1 MTLVELW
8 NAYWPVILVGLLIG
22 VLVGYFIFRPRQRIT
37 LSDDRPVRPHMAPP
51 AADPPQHDLHRG
63 ITDEAARATS
73 DVAGQILGANVS
85 GQLPTAEGDPDDLQ
99 KLKGVGPKLAA
110 MLNAMGLTRFEQI
123 ASLSPGQV
131 ESIDAELGAFRGRL
145 ARDRIIEQA
154 HYLARGDTDGY
165 RATFGAL

>member
-1 MTLVELW
+1 M
-8 NAYWPVILVGLLIG
+8 ILVGLLVGI
-22 VLVGYFIFRPRQRIT
+22 LVGYFIFRPRQRVT
-37 LSDDRPVRPHMAPP
+37 LSDDRPVRPHMAVSAP
-51 AADPPQHDLHRG
+51 DPHPHSTHRG
-63 ITDEAARATS
+63 IADEAARATS

-110 MLNAMGLTRFEQI
+110 MLNAMGLTRYEQI

-131 ESIDAELGAFRGRL
+131 EAIDADLGAFRGRL
-145 ARDRIIEQA
+145 TRDRIVEQA
-154 HYLARGDTDGY
+154 HYLARGDLDGY